1 MDNDVI
7 EQLFYGNL
15 VANERDIKRGSAQD
29 KACRAFAD
37 AEALL
42 TLKLSGEEKRA
53 LLALTDAHS
62 EILGASERECFCRG
76 FRLGAMLIM
85 DVFARADEL
94 FEED

>member
-7 EQLFYGNL
+7 EQLYYGNL
-15 VANERDIKRGSAQD
+15 LANERDIKRGSAQD
-29 KACRAFAD
+29 KACKAFAD

-42 TLKLSGEEKRA
+42 TLKLAGEEKRA

-62 EILGASERECFCRG
+62 EILGESECECFCRG

-85 DVFARADEL
+85 DVFAGADEL
-94 FEED
+94 FVED